1 MVRHMLAAEVQFYDV
16 IVFFHILAVVLAY
29 GPTFAYGLFF
39 ATAGKTNPAALP
51 AVGRAV
57 VTWSK
62 VATRLGLLVIL
73 ISGLWLTDDRWDFS
87 DFFTSWGLIAVL
99 ILFGMT
105 QFHFIPTTQRFV
117 EAAEAGR
124 QDEVMALAGAQQKTG
139 PIAGIIVILTIYVM
153 TAKPFL

>member
-1 MVRHMLAAEVQFYDV
+1 MIAAEVQFYDV
-16 IVFFHILAVVLAY
+16 VVFFHTLAVVLAF

-39 ATAGKTNPAALP
+39 ATAGRTNPAALP
-51 AVGRAV
+51 TIGRVV
-57 VTWSK
+57 VTWSQI
-62 VATRLGLLVIL
+62 ATRLGILVIL
-73 ISGLWLTDDRWDFS
+73 ISGLYLTDDRWDFG
-87 DFFTSWGLIAVL
+87 DFFASWGIIATL

-117 EAAEAGR
+117 DAAEAGR
-124 QDEVMALAGAQQKTG
+124 EDEVAALAGAQQRTG